1 MPFSMSDGP
10 IKNDEPKKA
19 PTVHQ
24 ARTFID
30 NAPWREAVTY
40 RDTWPHEY
48 VVRDQVDDDMFE
60 AVVKYVREHGVEEP
74 FYHKRHIHWYDRGYS
89 YWTMGAPIEETT
101 ILNRCPSEDTY
112 QSRLASGRL
121 QK

>member
-1 MPFSMSDGP
+1 MP
-10 IKNDEPKKA
+10 KNDIR
-19 PTVHQ
+19 Q
-24 ARTFID
+24 FID

-74 FYHKRHIHWYDRGYS
+74 FYHKRHIHWYDRGCS
-89 YWTMGAPIEETT
+89 YWTMGAPIAETT
-101 ILNRCPSEDTY
+101 ILNHSPSEDTY
-112 QSRLASGRL
+112 QSRLESGRL
-121 QK
+121 PK